1 MNPLKEIMNPRSIA
15 FLGASNN
22 LLKMGTMQLL
32 NLINAGFKG
41 PIYPIHPEQKTVLGL
56 KAYPSVESIP
66 EVPELLAIVLPTKI
80 VPDFIEAAGKKGTRR
95 AVIISGGFSEVG
107 EEGKNLQAR
116 LKETAE
122 RYGIRFVGPN
132 CIGLLNTE
140 NNLNTTPFAYEIGA
154 GPIGLASHSGTYCC
168 HTYPYL
174 ASLGT
179 GFAEAISLG
188 NEASIDVVDALEYF
202 LGQPKVKVIALYL
215 EGLRRVPEFI
225 RTARRVAR
233 EKPIIAL
240 YVGGTEAGARAAS
253 THTAAISG
261 PASLF
266 RGILRQAGVIQAL
279 NTEELFDGALALS
292 TQPPC
297 RGKRMAIMTNSGG
310 PGAAMAN
317 ACSLIGLQVPE
328 FSPETQARLRKHLP
342 HTGTCRNPVD
352 VTFSVN
358 MDAYY
363 VHLPTILLENPE
375 YEGLL
380 IYGVFGPE
388 YLLEQKK
395 KIGNLMEMPA
405 DDVLWHLGL
414 DNARQFAGLLRG
426 FGKPVM
432 GASFNGLKDMA
443 IKALVE
449 NGVPIYPTPERAVR
463 AMDML
468 CEYAQ
473 IKQREMSR

>member
-32 NLINAGFKG
+32 NLVNAGFQG

-56 KAYPSVESIP
+56 KAYPSVESLP

-107 EEGKNLQAR
+107 EEGKGLQAK

-168 HTYPYL
+168 HTYSYL
-174 ASLGT
+174 ANLGT
-179 GFAEAISLG
+179 GFAESVSLG
-188 NEASIDVVDALEYF
+188 NEASIDVVDAVEYF
-202 LGQPKVKVIALYL
+202 LDRPKIKVIALYL
-215 EGLRRVPEFI
+215 EGIRRVPEFI
-225 RTARRVAR
+225 QTARRVAR

-266 RGILRQAGVIQAL
+266 RGILRQAGVIQAR

-292 TQPPC
+292 TQPPG

-317 ACSLIGLQVPE
+317 ACSLTGLQVPE

-342 HTGTCRNPVD
+342 QTGTCRNPVD

-358 MDAYY
+358 MDAFY

-375 YEGLL
+375 YDGLL
-380 IYGVFGPE
+380 FYGVFGPE

-395 KIGNLMEMPA
+395 KIGNLMEMPT
-405 DDVLWHLGL
+405 DDMLWHLGL

-426 FGKPVM
+426 FGKPVI

>member
-22 LLKMGTMQLL
+22 LLKMGSMQLL

-41 PIYPIHPEQKTVLGL
+41 PIYPIHPEQETVLGL
-56 KAYPSVESIP
+56 KAYPNIESIP

-107 EEGKNLQAR
+107 PEGKNLQAR
-116 LKETAE
+116 LIEIAS
-122 RYGIRFVGPN
+122 RYDLRFVGPN

-140 NNLNTTPFAYEIGA
+140 NGLNTTPFAYTVGA

-188 NEASIDVVDALEYF
+188 NEASIDVVEAMEYF
-202 LGQPKVKVIALYL
+202 LGQPRVKVIMLYL
-215 EGLRRVPEFI
+215 EGIRRVPEFI
-225 RTARRVAR
+225 QTARRVAR

-261 PASLF
+261 PAALF
-266 RGILRQAGVIQAL
+266 QGILRQAGVIQAR

-297 RGKRMAIMTNSGG
+297 RGKNMAIMTNSGG

-317 ACSLIGLQVPE
+317 ACSLLGLELPE
-328 FSPETQARLRKHLP
+328 FSPGIQARLRKHLP

-352 VTFSVN
+352 LTFSVN
-358 MDAYY
+358 MDDYY
-363 VHLPTILLENPE
+363 VHIPTILLESPDCH
-375 YEGLL
+375 GLFF
-380 IYGVFGPE
+380 YGVFGPE
-388 YLLEQKK
+388 LLLEQKK
-395 KIGNLMEMPA
+395 KIGKLMEMPS

-414 DNARQFAGLLRG
+414 ENARQFAGLLQE

-432 GASFNGLKDMA
+432 GASFNGLQDTA
-443 IKALVE
+443 IKTIVDS
-449 NGVPIYPTPERAVR
+449 GIPIYPSPERAVR
-463 AMDML
+463 SMAML
-468 CEYAQ
+468 CEYAE
-473 IKQREMSR
+473 IKQRA

>member
-1 MNPLKEIMNPRSIA
+1 MDNTNPLKEIMNPRSIA

-22 LLKMGTMQLL
+22 LLKMGSMQLL

-41 PIYPIHPEQKTVLGL
+41 PIYPVHPDLDTVLGL
-56 KAYPSVESIP
+56 KAYPSIESIP

-107 EEGKNLQAR
+107 AEGKNLQAR
-116 LKETAE
+116 LMETAN

-132 CIGLLNTE
+132 CIGLLNTG
-140 NNLNTTPFAYEIGA
+140 NGLNTTPFHYGVEE

-188 NEASIDVVDALEYF
+188 NAASIDVVEAMEYF
-202 LGQPKVKVIALYL
+202 LGQPRVKVIMLYL
-215 EGLRRVPEFI
+215 EGIRRVPEFI
-225 RTARRVAR
+225 KTARRVSK

-261 PASLF
+261 PAALF
-266 RGILRQAGVIQAL
+266 QGILRQAGVVQAR
-279 NTEELFDGALALS
+279 NTEELFDGAMALA

-297 RGKRMAIMTNSGG
+297 RGKKMAIMTNSGG

-317 ACSLIGLQVPE
+317 ACSLQGLELPE
-328 FSPETQARLRKHLP
+328 FSPEIQARLRKHLP

-352 VTFSVN
+352 LTFSVN
-358 MDAYY
+358 MDDYY
-363 VHLPTILLENPE
+363 VHIPTILLENPDID
-375 YEGLL
+375 GLFF
-380 IYGVFGPE
+380 YGVFGPE
-388 YLLEQKK
+388 LLLEQKK
-395 KIGNLMEMPA
+395 KIGKMME
-405 DDVLWHLGL
+405 
-414 DNARQFAGLLRG
+414 
-426 FGKPVM
+426 
-432 GASFNGLKDMA
+432 
-443 IKALVE
+443 
-449 NGVPIYPTPERAVR
+449 
-463 AMDML
+463 
-468 CEYAQ
+468 
-473 IKQREMSR
+473 